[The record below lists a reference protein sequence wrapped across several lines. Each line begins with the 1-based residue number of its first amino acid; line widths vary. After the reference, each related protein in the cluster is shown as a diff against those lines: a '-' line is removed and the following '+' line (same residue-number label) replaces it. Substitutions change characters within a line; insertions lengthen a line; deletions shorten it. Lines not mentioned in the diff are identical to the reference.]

1 MISSKYTIREQNEA
15 KILNQII
22 RHKEISRAE
31 LSKITSLNK
40 ASVSSII
47 NKLIDDSLVIENR
60 IGEAT
65 NRGRKPIMLTFNGVS
80 SGLAIAID
88 LGYNYIDGMVASLDG
103 KEIARIQLTDTY
115 VSKDNIQM
123 LIRKIIKKLTANLP
137 YTRHG
142 IIGMTIAVQ
151 GQVLNNKVL
160 STTYNGLEEIDLV
173 KLLNQEYSFPVFL
186 QNEAN
191 LSALGEYT
199 FSSDI
204 ENLVSISLHSGIG
217 VGVVKNGK
225 LDIGNKG
232 YAGQLGHTILFPN
245 GRKCECGNY
254 GCLEKYC
261 STQVIY
267 QEISKEKKLDKI
279 NSDIVEYLYSNKDQK
294 VVEMIELYAYYLS
307 IGINNIVMLYAPELV
322 IFNSPLTKKIP
333 NIINII
339 KNFLNNQYTKEIHII
354 NSPIEWNPVLSG
366 AISFSIQK
374 FLNIE
379 KLKLSPYAKN

>member
-123 LIRKIIKKLTANLP
+123 LIRKIIKTH
-137 YTRHG
+137 R
-142 IIGMTIAVQ
+142 
-151 GQVLNNKVL
+151 
-160 STTYNGLEEIDLV
+160 
-173 KLLNQEYSFPVFL
+173 
-186 QNEAN
+186 
-191 LSALGEYT
+191 
-199 FSSDI
+199 
-204 ENLVSISLHSGIG
+204 
-217 VGVVKNGK
+217 
-225 LDIGNKG
+225 
-232 YAGQLGHTILFPN
+232 
-245 GRKCECGNY
+245 
-254 GCLEKYC
+254 
-261 STQVIY
+261 
-267 QEISKEKKLDKI
+267 
-279 NSDIVEYLYSNKDQK
+279 
-294 VVEMIELYAYYLS
+294 
-307 IGINNIVMLYAPELV
+307 
-322 IFNSPLTKKIP
+322 
-333 NIINII
+333 
-339 KNFLNNQYTKEIHII
+339 
-354 NSPIEWNPVLSG
+354 
-366 AISFSIQK
+366 
-374 FLNIE
+374 
-379 KLKLSPYAKN
+379 

>member
-123 LIRKIIKKLTANLP
+123 LIRKIIKKLTDNLP

-254 GCLEKYC
+254 GCL
-261 STQVIY
+261 
-267 QEISKEKKLDKI
+267 
-279 NSDIVEYLYSNKDQK
+279 
-294 VVEMIELYAYYLS
+294 
-307 IGINNIVMLYAPELV
+307 
-322 IFNSPLTKKIP
+322 
-333 NIINII
+333 
-339 KNFLNNQYTKEIHII
+339 
-354 NSPIEWNPVLSG
+354 
-366 AISFSIQK
+366 
-374 FLNIE
+374 
-379 KLKLSPYAKN
+379 